1 MFDLGTFTLRDM
13 TELGAVLRRMG
24 DGAASME
31 EMADRTVRYLYEHLV
46 EGPEHAPCC
55 ALARFFKTHRFDA
68 LGPDLREFARG
79 MLGDRPESG
88 SMKCLTLLATAG
100 DQPEWN
106 SRHASVAHKAIPL
119 ASEDLVAQAPMISS
133 LLGQLGVGVTDLLND
148 SPELLVGPEASFN
161 IFYVPQARGSPHIPA
176 QQEFVEAAGIESVL
190 GFGGMLPLGDIFAV
204 ILFLKTRV
212 PRETA
217 ELFRTLALNLK
228 MAALPFDESVF
239 GGIEEAREVAR
250 HDRFDSEL
258 RRLRARIGT
267 LGQLLEVHEAS
278 VLAQSDRLYTERERL
293 RFQTTLLVCQGE
305 ASLDGLLSTSLDG
318 TIVFANQRFADIWGV
333 EPPRVGLDSYDQVR
347 RALAGRTAAP
357 EEFLARSAEFADGEA
372 SGDEISLRDG
382 RTLDLYTAPIRDG
395 DGNLFGRVWHFRDI
409 SSIKEV
415 SRMKNE
421 FISAVSHELRTPLTS
436 IRGALDLIA
445 SGLMG
450 ELRHDAMQLAKVA
463 QDNCGRL
470 VRLINDVL
478 DIEKIEAGRMEF
490 RLEPSSL
497 QGILEHAVELMRS
510 YGEQLDVDFQ
520 LGSSAPDALVRV
532 DVDRLMQVV
541 ENLLSNAAKFSPSGS
556 TVRIDLR
563 RLGDQL
569 CVDVSDRGPGID
581 PEFRERVFEKFAQ
594 GPDMRDKGG
603 TGLGLHIAR
612 AIADRLGGTLD
623 FTSRPGGGTTFHLEL
638 PEWRP
643 AAHRGSRP

>member
-1 MFDLGTFTLRDM
+1 
-13 TELGAVLRRMG
+13 
-24 DGAASME
+24 
-31 EMADRTVRYLYEHLV
+31 
-46 EGPEHAPCC
+46 
-55 ALARFFKTHRFDA
+55 
-68 LGPDLREFARG
+68 
-79 MLGDRPESG
+79 
-88 SMKCLTLLATAG
+88 
-100 DQPEWN
+100 
-106 SRHASVAHKAIPL
+106 
-119 ASEDLVAQAPMISS
+119 
-133 LLGQLGVGVTDLLND
+133 
-148 SPELLVGPEASFN
+148 
-161 IFYVPQARGSPHIPA
+161 
-176 QQEFVEAAGIESVL
+176 
-190 GFGGMLPLGDIFAV
+190 
-204 ILFLKTRV
+204 
-212 PRETA
+212 
-217 ELFRTLALNLK
+217 
-228 MAALPFDESVF
+228 
-239 GGIEEAREVAR
+239 
-250 HDRFDSEL
+250 
-258 RRLRARIGT
+258 
-267 LGQLLEVHEAS
+267 
-278 VLAQSDRLYTERERL
+278 
-293 RFQTTLLVCQGE
+293 
-305 ASLDGLLSTSLDG
+305 
-318 TIVFANQRFADIWGV
+318 
-333 EPPRVGLDSYDQVR
+333 
-347 RALAGRTAAP
+347 
-357 EEFLARSAEFADGEA
+357 
-372 SGDEISLRDG
+372 
-382 RTLDLYTAPIRDG
+382 
-395 DGNLFGRVWHFRDI
+395 
-409 SSIKEV
+409 
-415 SRMKNE
+415 
-421 FISAVSHELRTPLTS
+421 
-436 IRGALDLIA
+436 
-445 SGLMG
+445 
-450 ELRHDAMQLAKVA
+450 
-463 QDNCGRL
+463 